1 MICPKCGKYYN
12 DAHIFCPFCKTK
24 KPIKVCPKCGE
35 IGEDEDNFCT
45 MCGSKLI
52 KIDYEK
58 NILKEKLND
67 FKEAN
72 KKLQTETQTLKKQN
86 IKLENENI
94 GLKQTNKEQEE
105 KLLKTE
111 EELNNLNESNEKLQ
125 TETQE
130 VKVQNTKLK
139 KEMKFSLETYLNSR
153 FNDSK
158 YDSIRKF
165 LLENIISG
173 KITNIEQ
180 IDTKIKKYELKKYL
194 NEKCNNEEWKNKIL
208 TRIENRKI
216 TTKKRIDIEIGMLE
230 KEYMLKLQREELI
243 SYVNKKINKPAQRVF
258 LKMEIDKG
266 TITKKEQIDKKIKN
280 MRRNKSGGSA
290 IGGYTGSSSGRRGGE
305 VLPDNSHYIGD

>member
-153 FNDSK
+153 VNDSK
-158 YDSIRKF
+158 YDSIRK
-165 LLENIISG
+165 
-173 KITNIEQ
+173 
-180 IDTKIKKYELKKYL
+180 
-194 NEKCNNEEWKNKIL
+194 CNL
-208 TRIENRKI
+208 R
-216 TTKKRIDIEIGMLE
+216 
-230 KEYMLKLQREELI
+230 
-243 SYVNKKINKPAQRVF
+243 S
-258 LKMEIDKG
+258 
-266 TITKKEQIDKKIKN
+266 
-280 MRRNKSGGSA
+280 
-290 IGGYTGSSSGRRGGE
+290 
-305 VLPDNSHYIGD
+305 